1 MPLTYCACVGQEEE
15 ITHSI
20 FVAGRKEKVV
30 VLNHELFFPHEQRK
44 NTKSLYVSVKA
55 YLLVAFVGLLWV
67 ILRCTGNLQ
76 PFWRNAPCQLYRPL
90 FLQCLNFYFGS
101 FVQVHAGSKCL
112 CKWWAAVLAGM
123 ELWLCVQAH
132 SAMKAGFRSRWK
144 SSPLQCIAGCFG
156 WIFRS
161 DTTEQQSCFVMIEKL
176 ISTLWRWW
184 VWRAMIGVCFLPHA
198 VITGFCLWKHKPKT
212 YWDFGVVMKR
222 ELCDALE

>member
-1 MPLTYCACVGQEEE
+1 MYRSEGGNRTEHIWCREE
-15 ITHSI
+15 
-20 FVAGRKEKVV
+20 VL
-30 VLNHELFFPHEQRK
+30 VLNQDERFFPCEQGK
-44 NTKSLYVSVKA
+44 NTKKSLCVFVKTC
-55 YLLVAFVGLLWV
+55 LFVVFVVLLWV

-76 PFWRNAPCQLYRPL
+76 PFWRSAPCQLYRPL
-90 FLQCLNFYFGS
+90 FLQCLIFILVALCRCIQDPGA
-101 FVQVHAGSKCL
+101 FVSG
-112 CKWWAAVLAGM
+112 AAALAGM

-132 SAMKAGFRSRWK
+132 SAVEAGLRSRWK
-144 SSPLQCIAGCFG
+144 SSPLQCIAGCSG

-222 ELCDALE
+222 EPCDALE